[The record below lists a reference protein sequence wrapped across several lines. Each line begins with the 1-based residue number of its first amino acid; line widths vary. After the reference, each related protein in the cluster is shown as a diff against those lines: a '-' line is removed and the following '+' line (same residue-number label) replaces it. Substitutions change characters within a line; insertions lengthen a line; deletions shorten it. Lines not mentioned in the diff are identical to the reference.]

1 MKSRTRKL
9 AWLLSATMVITS
21 MNPGMRAM
29 ASEETDV
36 IEQTV
41 EETSEDHI
49 AEETLS
55 EEAGETENI
64 SEDAEVLQR

>member
-21 MNPGMRAM
+21 MNPGMMAM

-41 EETSEDHI
+41 EETSEDQI

-55 EEAGETENI
+55 EEAERQKTY
-64 SEDAEVLQR
+64 QKMM

>member
-21 MNPGMRAM
+21 MNPGMMAM

-41 EETSEDHI
+41 EETSEDQI

-55 EEAGETENI
+55 EEAG
-64 SEDAEVLQR
+64 

>member
-21 MNPGMRAM
+21 MNPGMMAM

-36 IEQTV
+36 IEQMV
-41 EETSEDHI
+41 EETTDPVVE
-49 AEETLS
+49 
-55 EEAGETENI
+55 EEAVPVEEYL
-64 SEDAEVLQR
+64 EEAEVSEYEEIE